1 MIENAQM
8 TDKGVYECMARN
20 AAGESKA
27 RAARLNMEQSDQPGK
42 GKKDRYMYT
51 IVPMLEKCLCNI
63 TNPQ

>member
-42 GKKDRYMYT
+42 GKKIDT
-51 IVPMLEKCLCNI
+51 CI
-63 TNPQ
+63 Q